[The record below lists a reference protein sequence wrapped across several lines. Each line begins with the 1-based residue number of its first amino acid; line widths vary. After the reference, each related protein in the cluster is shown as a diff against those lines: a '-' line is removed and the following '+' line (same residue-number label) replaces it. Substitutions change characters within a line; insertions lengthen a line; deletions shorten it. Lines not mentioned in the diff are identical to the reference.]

1 MKQIFN
7 SLRIILAIAI
17 GSLCFTATS
26 YAAEKKWDVQPK
38 IKKSVSP
45 KNPNKITGMV
55 SATIVIKED
64 GSVGDAKIAKS
75 TDPLLDQPVI
85 DALKKWRF
93 HPAQLDGKPI
103 ECTIKVPF
111 KFQG

>member
-17 GSLCFTATS
+17 ASFCFTATTS
-26 YAAEKKWDVQPK
+26 AAEKKWDVQPK
-38 IKKSVSP
+38 IKKSVAP
-45 KNPNKITGMV
+45 VNPNKIVGMV
-55 SATIVIKED
+55 SATIVIKVD
-64 GSVGDAKIAKS
+64 GTIGEAKIAKS
-75 TDPLLDQPVI
+75 TDPLLEQPVL

-93 HPAQLDGKPI
+93 HPAKLNGEAI